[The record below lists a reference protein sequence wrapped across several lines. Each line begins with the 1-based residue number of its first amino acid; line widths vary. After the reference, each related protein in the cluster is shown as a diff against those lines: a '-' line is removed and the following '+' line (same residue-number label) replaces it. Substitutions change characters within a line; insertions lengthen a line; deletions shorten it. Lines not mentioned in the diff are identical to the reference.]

1 MFFPAPALKIA
12 KVGFDC
18 KKPYYRKGRD
28 LPFWTPKRVPE
39 APPGVPKPLRERL
52 RGERERQVR
61 FGGDFGVP
69 GGSKKGLRGTSG
81 NAPKIGRKKH
91 SKNPCVPNS
100 LYSDPDGNQT
110 QNLCIRLEI

>member
-1 MFFPAPALKIA
+1 MFFPAPALKIG
-12 KVGFDC
+12 KVGFTR
-18 KKPYYRKGRD
+18 KKPYYREGRD

-69 GGSKKGLRGTSG
+69 QGPKREPKVAPGLGYR
-81 NAPKIGRKKH
+81 
-91 SKNPCVPNS
+91 
-100 LYSDPDGNQT
+100 
-110 QNLCIRLEI
+110 